1 MSRIILEKYHGTNE
15 DHLVIGWDRPLSTY
29 YWQEFNKEPDPTTQT
44 GRVNWDAHPDWEEM
58 LGFSGYMPNEYTT
71 LEAFTQNLPNKFK
84 PYLDE
89 QVLRLLAEH
98 AMDPNTGRVVVDLSE
113 RSWKVE
119 LIADDTGKWATN
131 SIRFATSSEA
141 EEYALDLT
149 FRWTSVREYR
159 VSTSGEPV
167 NYKWESGRSVKV

>member
-1 MSRIILEKYHGTNE
+1 MSRIILEKYHDTNE

-71 LEAFTQNLPNKFK
+71 LESF
-84 PYLDE
+84 
-89 QVLRLLAEH
+89 
-98 AMDPNTGRVVVDLSE
+98 
-113 RSWKVE
+113 
-119 LIADDTGKWATN
+119 TGKWATN